1 MIRDTTVL
9 SPILPENPGQR
20 SANQRNLA
28 WGRGQVPLARAF
40 HLQGAANP
48 TGSNVGSALTKGG
61 RPALGTDPGPG
72 IMQFFIDIFIDIIQ
86 ASQHISTGGI
96 VIGKRGN

>member
-1 MIRDTTVL
+1 MG
-9 SPILPENPGQR
+9 P
-20 SANQRNLA
+20 
-28 WGRGQVPLARAF
+28 
-40 HLQGAANP
+40 
-48 TGSNVGSALTKGG
+48 ALTKGG